1 MKTETFIV
9 LVSAEYSVR
18 EELDNALGHVW
29 ESTEHFLDKFCFDWK
44 IRQENSPMPVIA
56 SLEKW
61 GRKEVRFIPIHEFVD
76 WWNDQDDHTEEFD
89 KMNPTDSWMGY
100 IQVKT
105 Q

>member
-1 MKTETFIV
+1 MKAETFIV

-18 EELDNALGHVW
+18 EKLDDLSNYVW
-29 ESTEHFLDKFCFDWK
+29 DSKQHFLNKLCFDD
-44 IRQENSPMPVIA
+44 NNPVA
-56 SLEKW
+56 VMAHPNFGE
-61 GRKEVRFIPIHEFVD
+61 EVRFIPMYEFVD

-100 IQVKT
+100 IQVKVN

>member
-1 MKTETFIV
+1 MKTETFLV

-29 ESTEHFLDKFCFDWK
+29 DSKEHFLNKLCFP
-44 IRQENSPMPVIA
+44 ESSPVEVVAHPNF
-56 SLEKW
+56 EE
-61 GRKEVRFIPIHEFVD
+61 EVRFIPMYEFVD
-76 WWNDQDDHTEEFD
+76 WWNNQDDHTEEFD

-100 IQVKT
+100 IQVKV

>member
-1 MKTETFIV
+1 MKTETFLI
-9 LVSAEYSVR
+9 LVSAKYSVR

-29 ESTEHFLDKFCFDWK
+29 DSKEHFLNKLCFDGNNP
-44 IRQENSPMPVIA
+44 IPV
-56 SLEKW
+56 E
-61 GRKEVRFIPIHEFVD
+61 EVRFIPMYEFVD

-100 IQVKT
+100 AVIKT